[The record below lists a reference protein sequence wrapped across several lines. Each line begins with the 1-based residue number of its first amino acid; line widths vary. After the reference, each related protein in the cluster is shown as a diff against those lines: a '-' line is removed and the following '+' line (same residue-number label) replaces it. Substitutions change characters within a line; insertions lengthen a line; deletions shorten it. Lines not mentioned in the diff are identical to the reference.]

1 MAVLSQK
8 NIRRTSVLLA
18 VVSLFVMMAVPGV
31 VWAAFYACTSYHW
44 MPACRVYCV
53 RVPPD
58 GGPFAPCALT
68 HPWEL

>member
-58 GGPFAPCALT
+58 GGPFAPCAP